1 MPHTT
6 QSTFLVVYLWYTY
19 FGWLVSR
26 AYNACPVYV
35 VICFCLVYF
44 NPPLTTGYFLARDRA
59 RRPRAAR
66 AARGAARAP
75 PRPRRARGRAPRR
88 ARGRAPRRGQGHT
101 RARNHTPHA

>member
-59 RRPRAAR
+59 RPVRARP
-66 AARGAARAP
+66 
-75 PRPRRARGRAPRR
+75 RGRAAPVAARR
-88 ARGRAPRRGQGHT
+88 AAGRGT
-101 RARNHTPHA
+101 RARATTLHTLKPVNAKPV